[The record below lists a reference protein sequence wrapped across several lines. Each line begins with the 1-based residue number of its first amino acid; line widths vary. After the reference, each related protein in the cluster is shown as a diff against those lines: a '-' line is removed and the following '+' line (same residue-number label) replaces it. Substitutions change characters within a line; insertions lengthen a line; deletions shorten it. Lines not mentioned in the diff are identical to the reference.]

1 MRFYS
6 SPLYAQ
12 HESLCSFLAVKRHSP
27 DLNTA
32 HRVPAHSSCFFVE
45 PASRASLQPVF
56 STETLQQHSFLDGDS
71 DLLEHCVNHQHS
83 FHLLHSYSQLFQ
95 SNSTKNRE
103 AIRKKDIQ
111 KQILIINH
119 ASYYT
124 MSLQPF
130 ANAMYAQLPV
140 TNDSS
145 MKNPKTKEKP
155 VKRSCSVVGC
165 NNGIVQGGVCIAHGA
180 KRRKCRF
187 PGCTKSSKSAGMC
200 SKHG

>member
-1 MRFYS
+1 
-6 SPLYAQ
+6 
-12 HESLCSFLAVKRHSP
+12 
-27 DLNTA
+27 
-32 HRVPAHSSCFFVE
+32 
-45 PASRASLQPVF
+45 
-56 STETLQQHSFLDGDS
+56 
-71 DLLEHCVNHQHS
+71 
-83 FHLLHSYSQLFQ
+83 
-95 SNSTKNRE
+95 
-103 AIRKKDIQ
+103 
-111 KQILIINH
+111 
-119 ASYYT
+119 

-130 ANAMYAQLPV
+130 ANAMYAQLPAPTV
-140 TNDSS
+140 EFDSS